1 MVEADCRQHL
11 RGWPVGV
18 IVTRVLVAG
27 GSGQVGRSIAGLA
40 TDKRFGLL
48 DITVADRGTVDLTQ
62 RAALSAVFDRLQP
75 DVVINAAAYTSVDAA
90 ENDEAAAMAV
100 NTDGVASLANLC
112 AANDARLLHLSTDYV
127 FDGTKDGWY
136 VESDPIAPL
145 GVYGRTKAA
154 GEAAARAC
162 PAHLILRTSWV
173 YAAHGNNFV
182 KTMLRVGAE
191 RPELGV
197 VDDQVGCPTSAHD
210 IAEALLHLSSLD
222 VNGTYHLA
230 GADQASWHEFAV
242 AVFAAA
248 DLTTTANPISTAD
261 YLTPAPRPA
270 NSKLDSSALA
280 DATGVC
286 LPSWRDSLPGVVS
299 AILDTDQLRTSS

>member
-1 MVEADCRQHL
+1 M
-11 RGWPVGV
+11 
-18 IVTRVLVAG
+18 TRVLVTG
-27 GSGQVGRSIAGLA
+27 GNGQVGRSIAELA
-40 TDKRFGLL
+40 SDARFAAL
-48 DITVADRGTVDLTQ
+48 DIAVTNRSTVDITD
-62 RAALSAVFDRLQP
+62 RAGLNAAFDRLQP

-90 ENDEAAAMAV
+90 ESDEAAATAV
-100 NTDGVASLANLC
+100 NTDGVASLADLC
-112 AANDARLLHLSTDYV
+112 AAHGARLLHLSTDYV

-173 YAAHGNNFV
+173 YATHGNNFV
-182 KTMLRVGAE
+182 KTMLRIGAE
-191 RPELGV
+191 LPELGV

-230 GADQASWHEFAV
+230 GADSASWHEFAV
-242 AVFAAA
+242 AIFAAA
-248 DLTTTANPISTAD
+248 DLTTTTNPISTAD
-261 YLTPAPRPA
+261 FPTPAPRPT
-270 NSKLDSSALA
+270 NSRLDSSALA
-280 DATGVC
+280 DGAGVR
-286 LPSWRDSLPGVVS
+286 LPGWRDSLPGVVS
-299 AILDTDQLRTSS
+299 AILDTDQLRT

>member
-1 MVEADCRQHL
+1 
-11 RGWPVGV
+11 
-18 IVTRVLVAG
+18 VTRVLVTG
-27 GSGQVGRSIAGLA
+27 GNGQVGRCIAELA
-40 TDKRFGLL
+40 SDERFAAL
-48 DITVADRGTVDLTQ
+48 DIAVADRRKVDITD
-62 RAALSAVFDRLQP
+62 RAGLGAAFDRVRP
-75 DVVINAAAYTSVDAA
+75 EVVINAAAYTAVDAA
-90 ENDEAAAMAV
+90 ETDEAAAMAA
-100 NTDGVASLANLC
+100 NADGVASLADLC
-112 AANDARLLHLSTDYV
+112 ATHGARLLHLSTDYV

-182 KTMLRVGAE
+182 RTMLRIGAE
-191 RPELGV
+191 RPEVGV

-230 GADQASWHEFAV
+230 GADAASWHEFAV
-242 AVFAAA
+242 AIFAAA
-248 DLTTTANPISTAD
+248 DLTTTTNPISTAD
-261 YLTPAPRPA
+261 FPTPAPRPA
-270 NSKLDSSALA
+270 NSRLDSSALA
-280 DATGVC
+280 DATGVR
-286 LPSWRDSLPGVVS
+286 LPGWRDSLPDVVS
-299 AILDTDQLRTSS
+299 AILDTGQLRT

>member
-1 MVEADCRQHL
+1 M
-11 RGWPVGV
+11 
-18 IVTRVLVAG
+18 TRVLVTG
-27 GSGQVGRSIAGLA
+27 GNGQVCRSIAELA
-40 TDKRFGLL
+40 TDERFGSL
-48 DITVADRGTVDLTQ
+48 DITVADRSTVDITD
-62 RAALSAVFDRLQP
+62 RAGLNAVFDRLQP

-90 ENDEAAAMAV
+90 ESDEAAAAAV
-100 NTDGVASLANLC
+100 NTGGVASLANLC

-173 YAAHGNNFV
+173 YSAHGDNFV
-182 KTMLRVGAE
+182 RTMLRIGAE
-191 RPELGV
+191 HPELGV

-222 VNGTYHLA
+222 ANGTYHLA

-242 AVFAAA
+242 AIFAAA
-248 DLTTTANPISTAD
+248 DLTTTANPISTAGFP
-261 YLTPAPRPA
+261 TPAPRPA
-270 NSKLDSSALA
+270 NSRLDSNALA
-280 DATGVC
+280 DATGVR
-286 LPSWRDSLPGVVS
+286 LPSWRDSLSGVVS

>member
-1 MVEADCRQHL
+1 M
-11 RGWPVGV
+11 
-18 IVTRVLVAG
+18 IRVLITG
-27 GSGQVGRSIAGLA
+27 GNGQVGRSIAELA
-40 TDKRFGLL
+40 TDERFRSL
-48 DITVADRGTVDLTQ
+48 DITVADRSTVDITD
-62 RAALSAVFDRLQP
+62 RAGLDAAFDRLQP
-75 DVVINAAAYTSVDAA
+75 DVVINAAAYTSVDVA
-90 ENDEAAAMAV
+90 ESDEAAATAV
-100 NTDGVASLANLC
+100 NTGGVASLANLC

-154 GEAAARAC
+154 GEAAAQAC

-173 YAAHGNNFV
+173 YSAHGDNFV
-182 KTMLRVGAE
+182 RTMLRIGAE
-191 RPELGV
+191 HPELRV

-222 VNGTYHLA
+222 ANGTYHLA

-242 AVFAAA
+242 AIFAAA
-248 DLTTTANPISTAD
+248 DLTTTANPISTAGFP
-261 YLTPAPRPA
+261 TPAPRPA
-270 NSKLDSSALA
+270 NSRLDSSALA
-280 DATGVC
+280 DATGVR
-286 LPSWRDSLPGVVS
+286 LPSWRDSLSGVVS

>member
-1 MVEADCRQHL
+1 M
-11 RGWPVGV
+11 
-18 IVTRVLVAG
+18 TRVLVTG
-27 GSGQVGRSIAGLA
+27 GNGQVGRSIAELA
-40 TDKRFGLL
+40 SDARFAAL
-48 DITVADRGTVDLTQ
+48 DIAVTNRSTVDITD
-62 RAALSAVFDRLQP
+62 RAGLNAAFDRLQP

-90 ENDEAAAMAV
+90 ESDEAAATAV
-100 NTDGVASLANLC
+100 NTDGVASLADLC
-112 AANDARLLHLSTDYV
+112 AAHGARLLHLSTDYV

-173 YAAHGNNFV
+173 YATHGNNFV
-182 KTMLRVGAE
+182 KTMLRIGAE
-191 RPELGV
+191 LPELGV

-222 VNGTYHLA
+222 ANGTYHLA
-230 GADQASWHEFAV
+230 GADQASWHEFAE
-242 AVFAAA
+242 AIFAAA

-261 YLTPAPRPA
+261 YPTIAPRPA
-270 NSKLDSSALA
+270 NSRLDSSALA
-280 DATGVC
+280 DATGVR
-286 LPSWRDSLPGVVS
+286 LPGWRDSLSGVVS
-299 AILDTDQLRTSS
+299 TILDTGQLRT

>member
-1 MVEADCRQHL
+1 
-11 RGWPVGV
+11 
-18 IVTRVLVAG
+18 VTRVLVTG
-27 GSGQVGRSIAGLA
+27 GNGQVGRSIAELA
-40 TDKRFGLL
+40 SDTRFAAL
-48 DITVADRGTVDLTQ
+48 DIAVTDRSTVDITN
-62 RAALSAVFDRLQP
+62 RAGLNAVFDRLQP

-90 ENDEAAAMAV
+90 ESDEAAAAAV
-100 NTDGVASLANLC
+100 NTGGVASLANLC

-136 VESDPIAPL
+136 VESEPIAPL

-173 YAAHGNNFV
+173 YSAHGDNFV
-182 KTMLRVGAE
+182 RTMLRIGAE
-191 RPELGV
+191 HPELGV

-222 VNGTYHLA
+222 ANGTYHLA
-230 GADQASWHEFAV
+230 GADHASWHEFAV
-242 AVFAAA
+242 AIFAAA

-261 YLTPAPRPA
+261 FPTPAPRPA
-270 NSKLDSSALA
+270 NSRLDSSALA
-280 DATGVC
+280 DATGVR
-286 LPSWRDSLPGVVS
+286 LPSWRDSLSGAVS

>member
-1 MVEADCRQHL
+1 M
-11 RGWPVGV
+11 
-18 IVTRVLVAG
+18 TRVLVTG
-27 GSGQVGRSIAGLA
+27 GNGQVGRSIAELA
-40 TDKRFGLL
+40 TDERFGSL
-48 DITVADRGTVDLTQ
+48 DITVADRSTVDITD
-62 RAALSAVFDRLQP
+62 RAGLNAVFDRLQP

-90 ENDEAAAMAV
+90 ESDEAAAAAV
-100 NTDGVASLANLC
+100 NTGGVASLANLC

-154 GEAAARAC
+154 GEAAAQAC

-173 YAAHGNNFV
+173 YSAHGDNFV
-182 KTMLRVGAE
+182 RTMLRIGAE

-222 VNGTYHLA
+222 ANGTYHLA
-230 GADQASWHEFAV
+230 GADHASWHEFAV
-242 AVFAAA
+242 AIFAAA

-261 YLTPAPRPA
+261 FPTPAPRPA
-270 NSKLDSSALA
+270 NSRLDSSALA
-280 DATGVC
+280 DATGVR
-286 LPSWRDSLPGVVS
+286 LPSWRDSLSGVVS